1 METIIGDLLGL
12 MTIVF
17 RRFPLTTCEEPDY
30 AFARQKDSY
39 LKETIMGDLGRK
51 ISPPIV
57 LGKGSG
63 RTIDPAASEMLEI
76 ASLDGVSTA
85 FSRAEQMKPCPI
97 GQDGACCRVCYM
109 GPCRLVG
116 KDPDSMTGICGA
128 TLPTIVARNLSRA
141 VAGGSAAHSDHGRDL
156 AMALL
161 AAAKGEAPSY
171 EIKDVR
177 KLVATATLMGVP
189 VDGRSKEEIA
199 ADVATRA
206 LANFGQQTGEVIYA
220 ARAPKKR
227 QELWRR
233 LGVIPRGIDREI
245 VQSMHATHM
254 GADQDADHILM
265 QTVRT
270 SLGDGWGGSMLA
282 TDISDILFGT
292 PEPIRSRANLGV
304 LKEDQVNVV
313 VHGHEPTLSEMIV
326 VASMN
331 PELIEYAKSKGAQ
344 GINLSGI
351 CCTANEVLM
360 RHGIPPAGNFLD
372 QELAI
377 LTGVV
382 DAMVV
387 DIQCV
392 MQALVPLSQQFHTK
406 LITTSPKARIEGAT
420 HIQFNEH
427 DALAIA
433 KLIIRTAIDNYP
445 NRFKKAHIPEHT
457 SDLVAGFSHEYV
469 EYMLGGRYRA
479 SFRPLNDAIIDGR
492 IQGAVAIVGCNNP
505 RVVHDQAHY
514 NLVRE
519 FIANDYLVVQTGCGS
534 LASAKYGLL
543 TGEAM
548 DYAGP
553 GLRSICEATGM
564 PPVLHLGSCVDNS
577 RILTILTAMVEE
589 GGLGDDISDLPAVG
603 MAPEW
608 MSEKALAIG
617 TYCAA
622 SGAYVLFGVTSP
634 VKASKAVVNMMS
646 TGWEEKFGGKMEF
659 EADPAKMYEKAVEHI
674 QKKRKALGIDTKQER
689 VLFDMEARRELRV

>member
-1 METIIGDLLGL
+1 
-12 MTIVF
+12 
-17 RRFPLTTCEEPDY
+17 
-30 AFARQKDSY
+30 
-39 LKETIMGDLGRK
+39 MGDLGK
-51 ISPPIV
+51 SVTPSAGPV
-57 LGKGSG
+57 SGNGK
-63 RTIDPAASEMLEI
+63 TIDPAAAEILDIAALE
-76 ASLDGVSTA
+76 GYSTA
-85 FSRAEQMKPCPI
+85 FSRVESMKPCPI
-97 GQDGACCRVCYM
+97 GADGACCRVCYM

-116 KDPDSMTGICGA
+116 KNPDAMTGICGA
-128 TLPTIVARNLSRA
+128 NLPTIVARNLSRA

-156 AMALL
+156 AFTLL

-171 EIKDVR
+171 EIKDER
-177 KLVATATLMGVP
+177 KLRLVAELMGIK
-189 VDGRSKEEIA
+189 VDGRSKNDIA
-199 ADVATRA
+199 LDVANRA
-206 LANFGQQTGEVIYA
+206 ISNFGQQTGEILYA
-220 ARAPKKR
+220 SRAPKKR
-227 QELWRR
+227 QEIWRR
-233 LGVIPRGIDREI
+233 QGVIPRGIDREI

-254 GADQDADHILM
+254 GADQDAEHILQ

-270 SLGDGWGGSMLA
+270 ALGDGWGGSMLA

-292 PEPIRSRANLGV
+292 PKPLLSQVNLGV
-304 LKEDQVNVV
+304 LKADEVNVV

-326 VASMN
+326 VAAMD
-331 PELIEYAKSKGAQ
+331 PELNAYARSKGAK
-344 GINLSGI
+344 GINLAGI
-351 CCTANEVLM
+351 CCTANEILM

-406 LITTSPKARIEGAT
+406 VITTSPKARIEGAT

-427 DALAIA
+427 DALGVA
-433 KLIIRTAIDNYP
+433 KQIVKAAVDNYP
-445 NRFKKAHIPEHT
+445 NRSKNPRIPNYA
-457 SDLVAGFSHEYV
+457 SDLVAGFSHEYI

-492 IQGAVAIVGCNNP
+492 IQGAVAVVGCNNP
-505 RVVHDQAHY
+505 RAKHDEAHF
-514 NLVRE
+514 NLVKE

-534 LASAKYGLL
+534 IANAKYDLL

-548 DYAGP
+548 EYAGP

-577 RILTILTAMVEE
+577 RILTILTAVVEE

-603 MAPEW
+603 IAPEW

-634 VKASKAVVNMMS
+634 IKASQAVVDLMS
-646 TGWEEKFGGKMEF
+646 TGWERKYGGKMEF
-659 EADPAKMYEKAVEHI
+659 EPDITKIYEKSVEHI
-674 QKKRKALGIDTKQER
+674 QKKRKALGIDTKKER

>member
-1 METIIGDLLGL
+1 
-12 MTIVF
+12 
-17 RRFPLTTCEEPDY
+17 
-30 AFARQKDSY
+30 
-39 LKETIMGDLGRK
+39 MGDLGRS
-51 ISPPIV
+51 ISLHVGPRRGN
-57 LGKGSG
+57 GK
-63 RTIDPAASEMLEI
+63 TIDPAAVEMLEL
-76 ASLDGVSTA
+76 AGVEGYSTA
-85 FSRAEQMKPCPI
+85 FSRVDQMKPCPI

-116 KDPDSMTGICGA
+116 KDPDSMSGICGA

-156 AMALL
+156 AMALM
-161 AAAKGEAPSY
+161 AAAKGEAPNY
-171 EIKDVR
+171 QLKDVR
-177 KLVATATLMGVP
+177 KLKSVAALMGVP
-189 VDGRSKEEIA
+189 VDGRSNEEIA
-199 ADVATRA
+199 LDVATRA
-206 LANFGQQTGEVIYA
+206 LGNFGQQTGEILYA
-220 ARAPKKR
+220 SRAPKKR
-227 QELWRR
+227 QELWRKY
-233 LGVIPRGIDREI
+233 GVIPRGIDREI

-254 GADQDADHILM
+254 GADQDAEHILT

-270 SLGDGWGGSMLA
+270 ALGDGWGGSMLA

-292 PEPIRSRANLGV
+292 PKPVLSQVNLGV

-326 VASMN
+326 VAAMD
-331 PELIEYAKSKGAQ
+331 PELIAYAKSKGAQ
-344 GINLSGI
+344 GINLAGI
-351 CCTANEVLM
+351 CCTANEILM

-392 MQALVPLSQQFHTK
+392 MQALVPLSERFHTK

-420 HIQFNEH
+420 HIQFDEH
-427 DALAIA
+427 EALSIA
-433 KLIIRTAIDNYP
+433 KQIIRAAIDNYP
-445 NRFKKAHIPEHT
+445 NRSKNPHIPSYVE
-457 SDLVAGFSHEYV
+457 DLVAGFSHEYV

-505 RVVHDQAHY
+505 RVVHDEAHY
-514 NLVRE
+514 DLVKE

-534 LASAKYGLL
+534 IASAKYGLM
-543 TGEAM
+543 TGEALE
-548 DYAGP
+548 YAGP

-577 RILTILTAMVEE
+577 RILTILSSVVAE

-603 MAPEW
+603 IAPEW

-617 TYCAA
+617 TYFAA

-634 VKASKAVVNMMS
+634 VKASKAVVNLMS

-659 EADPAKMYEKAVEHI
+659 ESDPAKMYQKAVEHI
-674 QKKRKALGIDTKQER
+674 QKKRQALGIDTKQER

>member
-1 METIIGDLLGL
+1 
-12 MTIVF
+12 
-17 RRFPLTTCEEPDY
+17 
-30 AFARQKDSY
+30 
-39 LKETIMGDLGRK
+39 MGDLGR
-51 ISPPIV
+51 SVPPPEGP
-57 LGKGSG
+57 GKWSAK
-63 RTIDPAASEMLEI
+63 TIDPAAAEMLEV
-76 ASLDGVSTA
+76 ASLDGISTA
-85 FSRAEQMKPCPI
+85 FSRVDQMKPCPI

-116 KDPDSMTGICGA
+116 KDPDAMSGICGA

-141 VAGGSAAHSDHGRDL
+141 VAAGSAAHSDHGRDL
-156 AMALL
+156 AMALM

-177 KLVATATLMGVP
+177 KLRSVAALMGVP
-189 VDGRSKEEIA
+189 VDGRSKDEIA
-199 ADVATRA
+199 LDVANRA
-206 LANFGQQTGEVIYA
+206 LSNFGQQTGEIIYA
-220 ARAPKKR
+220 SRAPKKR

-233 LGVIPRGIDREI
+233 LGVVPRGIDREI

-254 GADQDADHILM
+254 GADQDADHILT
-265 QTVRT
+265 QAVRT

-292 PEPIRSRANLGV
+292 PQPIRSQANLGV

-326 VASMN
+326 VASMD
-331 PELIEYAKSKGAQ
+331 PELIAYAKSKGAQ
-344 GINLSGI
+344 GINLAGI
-351 CCTANEVLM
+351 CCTANEILM

-392 MQALVPLSQQFHTK
+392 MQALVPLSERFHTK
-406 LITTSPKARIEGAT
+406 VITTSPKARIEGAT

-445 NRFKKAHIPEHT
+445 NRSKKPHIPDYAA
-457 SDLVAGFSHEYV
+457 DLVAGFSQEYV

-505 RVVHDQAHY
+505 RTVHDESHF

-577 RILTILTAMVEE
+577 RILTILTSVVEE

-603 MAPEW
+603 IAPEW

-617 TYCAA
+617 AYCAA

-634 VKASKAVVNMMS
+634 VKASKAVVDIMS
-646 TGWEEKFGGKMEF
+646 RGWEEKFGGKMEF
-659 EADPAKMYEKAVEHI
+659 EPDPAKIYEKSVEHI
-674 QKKRKALGIDTKQER
+674 QKKRRALGIDTTKER

>member
-1 METIIGDLLGL
+1 
-12 MTIVF
+12 
-17 RRFPLTTCEEPDY
+17 
-30 AFARQKDSY
+30 
-39 LKETIMGDLGRK
+39 MGDLGR
-51 ISPPIV
+51 SVPSSGGP
-57 LGKGSG
+57 GKGNG
-63 RTIDPAASEMLEI
+63 KTIDPAAAEMLEI
-76 ASLDGVSTA
+76 AGVEGFSTA
-85 FSRAEQMKPCPI
+85 FSRVDEMKPCPI
-97 GQDGACCRVCYM
+97 GADGACCRVCYM

-116 KDPDSMTGICGA
+116 KNPDAMSGICGA

-141 VAGGSAAHSDHGRDL
+141 VAAGSAAHSDHGRDL
-156 AMALL
+156 AMAMR

-171 EIKDVR
+171 QIKDER
-177 KLVATATLMGVP
+177 KLKAVAALMGIP
-189 VDGRSKEEIA
+189 VDGRTKEQIA
-199 ADVATRA
+199 LDVADRA
-206 LANFGQQTGEVIYA
+206 LSNFGQQTGEITYA
-220 ARAPKKR
+220 SRAPKKR

-233 LGVIPRGIDREI
+233 LGVVPRGIDREI

-265 QTVRT
+265 QAVRT
-270 SLGDGWGGSMLA
+270 ALGDGWGGSMLA

-292 PEPIRSRANLGV
+292 PKPLLSQVNLGV
-304 LKEDQVNVV
+304 LKEDEVNVV

-326 VASMN
+326 VAAMD
-331 PELIEYAKSKGAQ
+331 PELVAYAKSKGAQ
-344 GINLSGI
+344 GINLAGI
-351 CCTANEVLM
+351 CCTANEILM

-392 MQALVPLSQQFHTK
+392 MQALVPLSQRFHTK
-406 LITTSPKARIEGAT
+406 VITTSPKARIEGAT

-445 NRFKKAHIPEHT
+445 NRSNSPRIPDYA

-505 RVVHDQAHY
+505 RVVHDEAHF
-514 NLVRE
+514 NLVKE

-534 LASAKYGLL
+534 IASAKYGML

-548 DYAGP
+548 EYAGP

-577 RILTILTAMVEE
+577 RILTILTAVVEE

-603 MAPEW
+603 IAPEW

-634 VKASKAVVNMMS
+634 VKASKTVVDLLS
-646 TGWEEKFGGKMEF
+646 SGWEEKFGGKLEF
-659 EADPAKMYEKAVEHI
+659 EADPAKIYEKSVDHI
-674 QKKRKALGIDTKQER
+674 QKKRKALGIDTKKER
-689 VLFDMEARRELRV
+689 VLFDMEARRDLRV

>member
-1 METIIGDLLGL
+1 
-12 MTIVF
+12 
-17 RRFPLTTCEEPDY
+17 
-30 AFARQKDSY
+30 
-39 LKETIMGDLGRK
+39 MGDLGRS
-51 ISPPIV
+51 IPPPQW
-57 LGKGSG
+57 LGKGNG
-63 RTIDPAASEMLEI
+63 KTIDPAAAEMLEI
-76 ASLDGVSTA
+76 ADVEEISTA
-85 FSRAEQMKPCPI
+85 FSRAGEMKPCPI

-116 KDPDSMTGICGA
+116 KNPDVMTGVCGA

-141 VAGGSAAHSDHGRDL
+141 VAAGSAAHSDHGRDL
-156 AMALL
+156 AMALM
-161 AAAKGEAPSY
+161 AAAKGEAPDY
-171 EIKDVR
+171 QMKDVP
-177 KLVATATLMGVP
+177 KLKAVAELMGIP
-189 VDGRSKEEIA
+189 VDGRSTSEIA
-199 ADVATRA
+199 LDVANRA
-206 LANFGQQTGEVIYA
+206 LSNFGQQTGEIIYA
-220 ARAPKKR
+220 SRAPKKR

-233 LGVIPRGIDREI
+233 LGVVPRGIDREI

-270 SLGDGWGGSMLA
+270 ALGDGWGGSMLA

-292 PEPIRSRANLGV
+292 PEPIRSQANLGV

-326 VASMN
+326 VAAMD
-331 PELIEYAKSKGAQ
+331 PELIAYAKSKGAT

-392 MQALVPLSQQFHTK
+392 MQALVPLSERFHTK
-406 LITTSPKARIEGAT
+406 LITTSPKARIQGAT

-445 NRFKKAHIPEHT
+445 NRAKRVHIPNYA

-492 IQGAVAIVGCNNP
+492 IQGAVGIVGCNNP
-505 RVVHDQAHY
+505 RVVHDEAHF

-548 DYAGP
+548 EYAGP

-577 RILTILTAMVEE
+577 RILTILSAVVAE
-589 GGLGDDISDLPAVG
+589 GGLGDDISELPAVG
-603 MAPEW
+603 IAPEW

-617 TYCAA
+617 TYFAA

-634 VKASKAVVNMMS
+634 IKASKAVVDLMS

-659 EADPAKMYEKAVEHI
+659 EIDPAKIYEKAVDHI

-689 VLFDMEARRELRV
+689 VLFDMDARRELRV